1 MYLKR
6 KIDGFLTEWKASAD
20 RKPLIVKGS
29 RQVGKTASIRKFA
42 EKNYTS
48 VIEINFVE
56 EPKYE
61 MIISDGYKASDIIK
75 NISLIDLLKRFIEG
89 ETLIFFDEIQ
99 KFPDIATSLK
109 FFKEDGRFDVICS
122 GSMLGINY
130 RKIESNSVGYKT
142 DERDETI

>member
-1 MYLKR
+1 MNLKR

-42 EKNYTS
+42 EKNYSS

-75 NISLIDLLKRFIEG
+75 NISLIDPSKRFIEG

-109 FFKEDGRFDVICS
+109 INISCTLPIRDFLCQCL
-122 GSMLGINY
+122 MTNY
-130 RKIESNSVGYKT
+130 R
-142 DERDETI
+142 TI